1 MQPFL
6 YNIHDNFL
14 EIETKTFI
22 NEFKN
27 INFKIIGYSVFEN
40 CILLYLSKDIDTIKL
55 KKYLLDNIPLVETL
69 KSEKYLNTIKIVK
82 IYFLVDVKLN

>member
-1 MQPFL
+1 MQHFL

-27 INFKIIGYSVFEN
+27 INFF
-40 CILLYLSKDIDTIKL
+40 
-55 KKYLLDNIPLVETL
+55 
-69 KSEKYLNTIKIVK
+69 
-82 IYFLVDVKLN
+82 